1 MSKNSQNNIKQ
12 LDNKM
17 KETPTANL
25 VGGGL
30 FINKLQLS
38 LSASLCRSA

>member
-1 MSKNSQNNIKQ
+1 MSKNSQNNIK
-12 LDNKM
+12 LLGNKM
-17 KETPTANL
+17 KESLTANL
-25 VGGGL
+25 VGRGL